1 MIYVVPPACL
11 GNDRLQGGENMG
23 LLDGMAKGLLGKVLG
38 GGTSQNPLMDI
49 VLGLITNPETGGL
62 QGLIQTFKGK
72 GLGDAMSSWISTG
85 ENQSVSGDQIQ
96 HALGGNFI
104 QQIAQQLGSS
114 KSEVAGSLAS
124 LLPDIIDKLTPTG
137 KLPEGNQLSQGLEM
151 LKKSLLKT

>member
-1 MIYVVPPACL
+1 
-11 GNDRLQGGENMG
+11 MG
-23 LLDGMAKGLLGKVLG
+23 LLDGVAKGLLGKVLG
-38 GGTSQNPLMDI
+38 GSTSQNPLMDI
-49 VLGLITNPETGGL
+49 VLGLISNPETGGL
-62 QGLIQTFKGK
+62 QGLIQTFKEK

-114 KSEVAGSLAS
+114 KSEVAGSLAN
-124 LLPDIIDKLTPTG
+124 LFPDIIDKLTPTG

-151 LKKSLLKT
+151 LKKSFLKI

>member
-1 MIYVVPPACL
+1 MGIL
-11 GNDRLQGGENMG
+11 GE
-23 LLDGMAKGLLGKVLG
+23 MAKGFLGKTLG
-38 GGTSQNPLMDI
+38 GGGSQNPLMDI
-49 VLGLITNPETGGL
+49 VMGLITNPQSGGL
-62 QGLIQTFKGK
+62 QGLIQTFKEK

-104 QQIAQQLGSS
+104 QQIAQQLGGS
-114 KSEVAGSLAS
+114 KSEVSGGLAN

-151 LKKSLLKT
+151 LKKSLP